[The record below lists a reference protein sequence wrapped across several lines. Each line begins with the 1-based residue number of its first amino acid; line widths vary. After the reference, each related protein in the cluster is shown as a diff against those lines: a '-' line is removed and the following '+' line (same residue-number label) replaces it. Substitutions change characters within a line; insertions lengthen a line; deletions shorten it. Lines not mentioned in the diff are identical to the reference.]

1 MTDRH
6 FNACYKAIKEYLADI
21 GFVPVDDS
29 LKKMLKNPEVES
41 KTLMIAEPFGIIDG
55 PTCIRNILHTLK
67 YDDNMQPT
75 NFYSASMDIDRFLTV
90 GDYGSLTDDANM
102 FARALGDYVSLKYRE
117 YIKTDGPDH
126 VFRNYNQIHV
136 PGLFK
141 THNDG
146 DEMLRF
152 KEKFDELI
160 VNLKLSNVI
169 TEVTRNKKMSP
180 EDIKTYTNENHKDI
194 SHVASSAVNQTIQSS
209 IHEGNRMI

>member
-41 KTLMIAEPFGIIDG
+41 RTLMVAEPFGILDG

-75 NFYSASMDIDRFLTV
+75 NFYSASKEIERLINI
-90 GDYGSLTDDANM
+90 GDYGKLSDDINM
-102 FARALGDYVSLKYRE
+102 FARALGDYVVIKYRE
-117 YIKTDGPDH
+117 YTNTEGPDH
-126 VFRNYNQIHV
+126 VFASYNRIHV
-136 PGLFK
+136 PDLYK
-141 THNDG
+141 AHNDG
-146 DEMLRF
+146 DEMMHF

-160 VNLKLSNVI
+160 VNLKLSNII
-169 TEVTRNKKMSP
+169 TEISRNKKISP
-180 EDIKTYTNENHKDI
+180 EEITAYSNENPRAVAR
-194 SHVASSAVNQTIQSS
+194 VASSQVSQTIQSS
-209 IHEGNRMI
+209 IHEGRQRF